1 MRSPSLQTQK
11 CTPKNSRMKMKQINM
26 SSWQST
32 AFMCLLIVV
41 FSASTAVAQQDPTGI
56 FLTWKSD
63 PLTSMVVDWHLESA
77 SPEVLHVKE
86 KGADTW
92 SQQQSAVYPFPHS
105 ERKIHRVALS
115 GLKPGTSY
123 SIKFGD
129 RNKEYYFNTMPAD
142 IAKESIRI
150 AIGGDSMHDQA
161 FMEKTNT
168 QVSKYDPHFA
178 VIGGDLAYANG
189 DPKNVKRWYQW
200 FDAVKN
206 TLIREDG
213 RIIPLV
219 VGIGNHEVR
228 KGAFEEGEEI
238 IYNNENRAKMAPFY
252 YGLFAFPGQPGYGV
266 LDFGKYFSFFLL
278 DSDHSNPIIGP
289 QTDWFKR
296 ELAVR
301 DDVTQI
307 ITMHHVPAY
316 PSVRDF
322 NGTTQAKVREHWLP
336 LIEKAGVKLVFE
348 NHDHAYKRTFPIKN
362 NQIDKDGVIFIGD
375 GSWGTTPRETHDA
388 ATTWYLDKVQ
398 SIRAFTLVTLQG
410 SSFNIIS
417 VDEDGNVID
426 SYPPNPLL
434 K

>member
-1 MRSPSLQTQK
+1 MKIIQKDIPYWKQLSLTLYLVAV
-11 CTPKNSRMKMKQINM
+11 CGL
-26 SSWQST
+26 ST
-32 AFMCLLIVV
+32 AF
-41 FSASTAVAQQDPTGI
+41 AQQDPTGI
-56 FLTWKSD
+56 FLTWKED
-63 PLTSMVVDWHLESA
+63 PLTTMVVDWHLESG
-77 SPEVLHVKE
+77 SFEILHVKE
-86 KGADTW
+86 KGTEAWT
-92 SQQQSAVYPFPHS
+92 QQQSEVHPFPHS

-123 SIKFGD
+123 SIKFGNG
-129 RNKEYYFNTMPAD
+129 NKEYYFNTMPAD

-150 AIGGDSMHDQA
+150 AIGGDSMHDQS

-168 QVSKYDPHFA
+168 QVAKFNPHFA
-178 VIGGDLAYANG
+178 AIGGDLAYANG

-213 RIIPLV
+213 RIIPVV

-228 KGAFEEGEEI
+228 KAVFEEGEEV
-238 IYNNENRAKMAPFY
+238 IYNDANRAKMSPFY
-252 YGLFAFPGQPGYGV
+252 YGLFAFPGQPGYAV

-289 QTDWFKR
+289 QTDWLKR

-322 NGTTQAKVREHWLP
+322 NGTTQSRVREHWLP

-348 NHDHAYKRTFPIKN
+348 NHDHAYKRTYPIKN
-362 NQIDKDGVIFIGD
+362 NQVDKDGVVFIGD
-375 GSWGTTPRETHDA
+375 GSWGTRTRKTHDPE
-388 ATTWYLDKVQ
+388 TTWYLDKAMSV
-398 SIRAFTLVTLQG
+398 RAFTLVTLQG

-417 VDEDGNVID
+417 IDDDGNVID
-426 SYPPNPLL
+426 SYPQNPLL

>member
-1 MRSPSLQTQK
+1 M
-11 CTPKNSRMKMKQINM
+11 KNNQSDISQRANYFILVFFLAAFTV
-26 SSWQST
+26 SS
-32 AFMCLLIVV
+32 AL
-41 FSASTAVAQQDPTGI
+41 AQQDPTGI
-56 FLTWKSD
+56 FLTWKED
-63 PLTSMVVDWHLESA
+63 PLTTMVVDWHLEA
-77 SPEVLHVKE
+77 STAEVLHVSE
-86 KGADTW
+86 KGSGTW
-92 SQQQSAVYPFPHS
+92 APHTSHVHPFPHS
-105 ERKIHRVALS
+105 ERYIHRVALS

-123 SIKFGD
+123 SIKFGKRD
-129 RNKEYYFNTMPAD
+129 KVYYFNTMPAD
-142 IAKESIRI
+142 ISKEAIRI

-161 FMEKTNT
+161 FMEKTNS
-168 QVSKYDPHFA
+168 QVAKYDPHFA

-219 VGIGNHEVR
+219 LGIGNHEVR
-228 KGAFEEGEEI
+228 KGVFEEGEEI
-238 IYNNENRAKMAPFY
+238 VYNDENRAKMAPFY

-322 NGTTQAKVREHWLP
+322 NGTTQARVREHWLP

-362 NQIDKDGVIFIGD
+362 NQVDKDGVVYIGD
-375 GSWGTTPRETHDA
+375 GSWGTTPREVHDP
-388 ATTWYLDKVQ
+388 ATTWYLDKAISV
-398 SIRAFTLVTLQG
+398 RAFTLVTLQG
-410 SSFNIIS
+410 SAYNILSI
-417 VDEDGNVID
+417 DEDGNVID
-426 SYPPNPLL
+426 SYPPNPLI